1 MLMIWME
8 FVSMLTTGRF
18 CGTPFASSPSRE
30 GRMIS
35 SLFQAFRRA
44 FRWMVGRV
52 ESFPV
57 PIEEVSC
64 VQAFGHPDA
73 VTAASGTPAPRA
85 VKFRGF

>member
-1 MLMIWME
+1 MI
-8 FVSMLTTGRF
+8 T
-18 CGTPFASSPSRE
+18 
-30 GRMIS
+30 
-35 SLFQAFRRA
+35 SLIQAFRGA
-44 FRWMVGRV
+44 IRWILGRV

-73 VTAASGTPAPRA
+73 VKAASGTPAPRA